1 MTIGMNPQVPKNK
14 RAIHLLA
21 NDSNV
26 PGVGLEPTRPEGHEI
41 LSLACLPIPPSRLV
55 HRSLGEDE
63 HIFRSLGPFSVA
75 LRRKSAGEQ
84 NSDSL

>member
-1 MTIGMNPQVPKNK
+1 M
-14 RAIHLLA
+14 
-21 NDSNV
+21 
-26 PGVGLEPTRPEGHEI
+26 GLEPTRPEGHEI

-63 HIFRSLGPFSVA
+63 HVLRSLGEDEHIFRSLGEDEHIFRSLGPFSVA